1 MADRMQ
7 RGLHHGL
14 PVPDVPSPPA
24 DGVLVV
30 DKPAGMTS
38 HDVVVWARRLLGV
51 RRIGHTGT
59 LDPLATGVLPLVVG
73 RATRLAVLL
82 SGGLKTYKAVIRLG
96 VVTDT
101 YDAAGTPLPAP
112 PGAEARARSLDR
124 DTAAAAC
131 RRFTGVFRQQPPAFS
146 AKKVGGVRAYRL
158 ARRQRE
164 VDLSPVEVTV
174 HDFEI
179 TALADAC
186 LHCRV
191 SCSPGFYM
199 RTLAHDLGQALGCG
213 GCLEQLRREQSGA
226 FTLDDAVNLEAGAG
240 APLALQ
246 ERLIALDA
254 LLPEL
259 PAVVVT
265 PHGAQRAS
273 HGNLLRPADIAAGA
287 GHPAYT
293 GADNVRVCDDAGS
306 LLAIAVPAT
315 GGALHPRIVLV

>member
-1 MADRMQ
+1 MPA
-7 RGLHHGL
+7 
-14 PVPDVPSPPA
+14 VPDNPAPPA

-38 HDVVVWARRLLGV
+38 HDVVVWARRLVGV
-51 RRIGHTGT
+51 RRIGHVGT
-59 LDPLATGVLPLVVG
+59 LDPLATGVLPLVIG
-73 RATRLAVLL
+73 RATRLAALL
-82 SGGLKTYKAVIRLG
+82 SGGSKTYEAVIRLG
-96 VVTDT
+96 VETDT
-101 YDAAGTPLPAP
+101 YDAAGAPQPAP
-112 PGAEARARSLDR
+112 PGADARAASVDR
-124 DTAAAAC
+124 DMVAAASQQ
-131 RRFTGVFRQQPPAFS
+131 FTGVFQQQPPAFS

-158 ARRQRE
+158 ARRQRH
-164 VDLSPVEVTV
+164 VDLPPVEVTV

-179 TALADAC
+179 IAVEDAR

-213 GCLEQLRREQSGA
+213 GCLEQLRREKSGV
-226 FTLDDAVNLEAGAG
+226 FTLHDAVNLEAGAHG
-240 APLALQ
+240 PLPLH

-265 PHGAQRAS
+265 PHGALRAS
-273 HGNLLRPADIAAGA
+273 HGNLLGPADIATGSGRLAG
-287 GHPAYT
+287 G
-293 GADNVRVCDDAGS
+293 GADSIRVCNAAGS
-306 LLAIAVPAT
+306 LLAIASPAS

>member
-1 MADRMQ
+1 MPA
-7 RGLHHGL
+7 
-14 PVPDVPSPPA
+14 VPDRPPAPA

-38 HDVVVWARRLLGV
+38 HDVVAWARRLLGV

-73 RATRLAVLL
+73 RATRLATLL
-82 SGGLKTYKAVIRLG
+82 SGGSKTYRAVIRLG
-96 VVTDT
+96 MVTGT
-101 YDAAGTPLPAP
+101 YDAAGTPLAAP
-112 PGAEARARSLDR
+112 PGAEARVRDLDR
-124 DTAAAAC
+124 DAAAAAC
-131 RRFTGVFRQQPPAFS
+131 QQFTGVFRQRPPAFS

-158 ARRQRE
+158 ARRQRQ
-164 VDLSPVEVTV
+164 VDLPPVEVTV
-174 HDFEI
+174 HDFEFI
-179 TALADAC
+179 ALAGGC

-213 GCLEQLRREQSGA
+213 GCLEELRREKSGA
-226 FTLDDAVNLEAGAG
+226 FTLDDAVGLEAGADG
-240 APLALQ
+240 PLPLHD
-246 ERLIALDA
+246 RLIALAA

-265 PHGAQRAS
+265 PQGALRAS

-287 GHPAYT
+287 GRPAR
-293 GADNVRVCDDAGS
+293 GGDDVRVCDDAGS
-306 LLAIAVPAT
+306 LLAIATPAA

>member
-1 MADRMQ
+1 MPAVCDN
-7 RGLHHGL
+7 
-14 PVPDVPSPPA
+14 PSPPA

-38 HDVVVWARRLLGV
+38 HDVVAWARRLLGV
-51 RRIGHTGT
+51 RRIGHIGT

-73 RATRLAVLL
+73 RATRLAALL
-82 SGGLKTYKAVIRLG
+82 SGGTKTYKAVIRLG
-96 VVTDT
+96 MVTDT
-101 YDAAGTPLPAP
+101 YDAAGAPLPAP

-131 RRFTGVFRQQPPAFS
+131 AQFTGVFQQQPPAFS

-158 ARRQRE
+158 ARRQRQ

-179 TALADAC
+179 IALADAC

-213 GCLEQLRREQSGA
+213 GCLEQLRREQSGV
-226 FTLDDAVNLEAGAG
+226 FTLDEAVDLEAATGG
-240 APLALQ
+240 PLPLHD
-246 ERLIALDA
+246 RLIALAA

-265 PHGAQRAS
+265 QHGAQRAS
-273 HGNLLRPADIAAGA
+273 HGNLLRPADLAAGA
-287 GHPAYT
+287 GRLT
-293 GADNVRVCDDAGS
+293 GGGANDVRVCDDAGS
-306 LLAIAVPAT
+306 LLAIATPAA

>member
-1 MADRMQ
+1 M
-7 RGLHHGL
+7 
-14 PVPDVPSPPA
+14 
-24 DGVLVV
+24 VV
-30 DKPAGMTS
+30 DKPAGITS

-131 RRFTGVFRQQPPAFS
+131 RRFTGVFRQQPPGLLRQESGRRAS
-146 AKKVGGVRAYRL
+146 LPVGAAPAGGRPESRGGDGPRLRDHCARRRLPALPGLLL
-158 ARRQRE
+158 AR
-164 VDLSPVEVTV
+164 VL
-174 HDFEI
+174 H
-179 TALADAC
+179 ADAGA
-186 LHCRV
+186 RSGPGPWAAAAV
-191 SCSPGFYM
+191 SSNCGASRAGRSPW
-199 RTLAHDLGQALGCG
+199 T
-213 GCLEQLRREQSGA
+213 
-226 FTLDDAVNLEAGAG
+226 TPVNLEAGAG

>member
-1 MADRMQ
+1 MPAACNN
-7 RGLHHGL
+7 
-14 PVPDVPSPPA
+14 PAPPA

-51 RRIGHTGT
+51 ARIGHTGT

-73 RATRLAVLL
+73 RATRLATLL
-82 SGGLKTYKAVIRLG
+82 AGGTKTYKAIIRLG
-96 VVTDT
+96 TETDT

-112 PGAEARARSLDR
+112 PGADTRARCLDR
-124 DTAAAAC
+124 ETVAAAC

-158 ARRQRE
+158 ARRQRQ
-164 VDLSPVEVTV
+164 VDLPPVEVTV
-174 HDFEI
+174 HEFEVI
-179 TALADAC
+179 ALTDGC

-213 GCLEQLRREQSGA
+213 GCLEQLRRERSGA
-226 FTLDDAVNLEAGAG
+226 FTLDDAVGLEAGADG
-240 APLALQ
+240 ALPLH

-287 GHPAYT
+287 GRRT
-293 GADNVRVCDDAGS
+293 EGGAGDVRVCDDAGS
-306 LLAIAVPAT
+306 LLAIATPAAA
-315 GGALHPRIVLV
+315 GALHPRIVLV

>member
-1 MADRMQ
+1 MPATCSN
-7 RGLHHGL
+7 
-14 PVPDVPSPPA
+14 PAPSA

-30 DKPAGMTS
+30 DKAAGMTS

-51 RRIGHTGT
+51 GRIGHTGT

-73 RATRLAVLL
+73 RATRLAILL
-82 SGGLKTYKAVIRLG
+82 SGGSKTYKAFIRLG
-96 VVTDT
+96 MVTDT

-112 PGAEARARSLDR
+112 PGADARARDLDR
-124 DTAAAAC
+124 DTVAAAC
-131 RRFTGVFRQQPPAFS
+131 RRFTGVIRQQPPAFS

-158 ARRQRE
+158 ARRQRQ
-164 VDLSPVEVTV
+164 VDLPPVEVTV
-174 HDFEI
+174 HDFEVI
-179 TALADAC
+179 ALTDGC

-199 RTLAHDLGQALGCG
+199 RTLAHDLGRALGCG
-213 GCLEQLRREQSGA
+213 GCLEQLRRERSGA
-226 FTLDDAVNLEAGAG
+226 FTMDDAVGLEAGADG
-240 APLALQ
+240 ALPLQ
-246 ERLIALDA
+246 ERLIPIDA

-265 PHGAQRAS
+265 PHGAQRAA

-287 GHPAYT
+287 GRPT
-293 GADNVRVCDDAGS
+293 EGGARDVRVCDDAGS
-306 LLAIAVPAT
+306 LLAIASPAA

>member
-1 MADRMQ
+1 MPATCSN
-7 RGLHHGL
+7 
-14 PVPDVPSPPA
+14 PAPSA

-30 DKPAGMTS
+30 DKAAGMTS

-51 RRIGHTGT
+51 GRIGHTGT

-73 RATRLAVLL
+73 RATRLATLL
-82 SGGLKTYKAVIRLG
+82 SGGSKTYKAFIRLG
-96 VVTDT
+96 MVTDT

-112 PGAEARARSLDR
+112 PGADARARDLDR
-124 DTAAAAC
+124 DTVAAAC
-131 RRFTGVFRQQPPAFS
+131 RRFTGVIRQQPPAFS

-158 ARRQRE
+158 ARRQRQ
-164 VDLSPVEVTV
+164 VDLPPVEVTV
-174 HDFEI
+174 HDFEVI
-179 TALADAC
+179 ALTDGC

-213 GCLEQLRREQSGA
+213 GCLEQLRRERSGA
-226 FTLDDAVNLEAGAG
+226 FTMDDAVGLEAGADG
-240 APLALQ
+240 ALPLQ
-246 ERLIALDA
+246 ERLIPIDA

-265 PHGAQRAS
+265 PHGAQRAA

-287 GHPAYT
+287 GRPT
-293 GADNVRVCDDAGS
+293 EGGARDVRVCDDAGS
-306 LLAIAVPAT
+306 LLAIASPAA